1 MKRLVVLASG
11 AGSNLQA
18 VLDACAAGTVAAE
31 VVGVVSNKT
40 GSGALERARR
50 AGVADVAVPL
60 DLVGGETRAAYDS
73 RLAEAVLD
81 LRPDFVVCAGWMR
94 ILSMSFLKHFD
105 HQVINLHPA
114 LPGELAGVDAIARAH
129 HEGRDGL
136 RTRTGVM
143 VHYVVDEGVDDGPL
157 IGHIDVELVPGESL
171 DDLTQRVHAAEH
183 RLLVDT
189 LTALCDPQRRC
200 P

>member
-18 VLDACAAGTVAAE
+18 ILDACAAGTIAAE
-31 VVGVVSNKT
+31 VVGVVSNRT
-40 GSGALERARR
+40 ASGALARARA
-50 AGVADVAVPL
+50 AGIADVAVPI

-81 LRPDFVVCAGWMR
+81 LQPDYVVCAGWMR

-129 HEGRDGL
+129 REGRDGL
-136 RTRTGVM
+136 RARTGVM
-143 VHYVVDEGVDDGPL
+143 VHHIVDEGVDDGPVL
-157 IGHIDVELVPGESL
+157 AQVEVPLVDGETL
-171 DDLTQRVHAAEH
+171 DELTARIHATEH
-183 RLLVDT
+183 ELLVGT
-189 LTALCDPQRRC
+189 LATLCHQGGPE
-200 P
+200 